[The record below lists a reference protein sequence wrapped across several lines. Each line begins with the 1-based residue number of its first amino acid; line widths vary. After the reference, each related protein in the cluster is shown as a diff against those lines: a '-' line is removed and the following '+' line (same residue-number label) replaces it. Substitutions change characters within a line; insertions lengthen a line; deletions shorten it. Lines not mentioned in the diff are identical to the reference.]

1 MEAGVVTL
9 FFFISIQS
17 FEQHSCY
24 PANFNKHT
32 WNLNFQYFVED
43 KRMQTLM
50 FLQTGN
56 LLHFKKP
63 TLINVGIN
71 IIHKNPI

>member
-1 MEAGVVTL
+1 METSVVTL
-9 FFFISIQS
+9 FFLSISIQS

-56 LLHFKKP
+56 LLYILKSEH
-63 TLINVGIN
+63 
-71 IIHKNPI
+71 